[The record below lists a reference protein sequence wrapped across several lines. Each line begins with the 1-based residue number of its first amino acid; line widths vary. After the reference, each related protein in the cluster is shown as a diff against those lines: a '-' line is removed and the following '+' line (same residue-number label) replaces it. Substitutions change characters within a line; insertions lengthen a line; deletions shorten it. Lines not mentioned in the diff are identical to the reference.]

1 LWPLAALDG
10 RSRGGTPAGVDAM
23 PAGLSLAAAA
33 AAAAAAAEGG
43 GCGGEGS
50 LCLGLL
56 SVLRAG

>member
-1 LWPLAALDG
+1 
-10 RSRGGTPAGVDAM
+10 M

-43 GCGGEGS
+43 GCGGEGF

-56 SVLRAG
+56 SALRAG